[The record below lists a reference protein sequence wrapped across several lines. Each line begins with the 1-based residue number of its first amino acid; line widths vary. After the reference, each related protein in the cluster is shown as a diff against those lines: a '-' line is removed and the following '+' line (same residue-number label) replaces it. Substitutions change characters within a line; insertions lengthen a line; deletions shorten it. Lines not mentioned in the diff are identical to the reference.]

1 MRNEYTKSNFP
12 IDAVILWVDG
22 NDKVHRDK
30 MLPFIKDKS
39 KINSKKFRTRFD
51 QVNEIKF
58 TVDSIL
64 KFAPY
69 IKKIHIVTDNQT
81 PGFLANS
88 KIYKDK
94 VSIVDHK
101 IIFKGFEQYLPTF
114 NCRSIETCIYRI
126 PNLNEHFIYFNDDFF
141 LQILPA
147 LKTFIVMAIQYLE
160 VSGKKFDENIFYKR
174 LKK

>member
-69 IKKIHIVTDNQT
+69 IKKIHIVTDNQ
-81 PGFLANS
+81 
-88 KIYKDK
+88 
-94 VSIVDHK
+94 
-101 IIFKGFEQYLPTF
+101 
-114 NCRSIETCIYRI
+114 I
-126 PNLNEHFIYFNDDFF
+126 PDF
-141 LQILPA
+141 
-147 LKTFIVMAIQYLE
+147 
-160 VSGKKFDENIFYKR
+160 
-174 LKK
+174 